1 MGVMSDP
8 SEPNPLRYFAEVVKQ
23 LEEMLQ
29 YAPGDALKPLRERLG
44 SLRGMILEHRPPAV
58 AVVGRRGAGKSSLLN
73 AFFGARVA
81 ELGHVKARTGRGRW
95 FDYEGARGTLSILDT
110 RGFQE
115 GSAPEEPDVVDSAIP
130 SVLVELRRKGPDL
143 VLFVVKASEV
153 DAAQEGD
160 LDGLERV
167 LQEVERHHKVKPPV
181 VGVVTHCDLLE
192 PKNVAL
198 HRGEGAD
205 PEELEEKL
213 AHVAEAERTLLKK
226 LQERGE
232 LRGSVKAVLGISSY
246 LSFRGD
252 GTVRSDER
260 WRIDELCDQ
269 MFHALPEAGR
279 GIFARVARVQRLQEE
294 LAQNLT
300 RATAAVCAALA
311 VLSIPVADV
320 VTITSLQVAM
330 VIAIAW
336 LAGRNLDTKA
346 AAEFLGGLGVNVG
359 AALGLREVARALTKF
374 VFPGAGAAVSGVV
387 AFAGTMAIG
396 AAARAYYLRGATME
410 EAKQAYRDEKGSG

>member
-1 MGVMSDP
+1 MSEP
-8 SEPNPLRYFAEVVKQ
+8 EEPNPLRYFAEVLKQ
-23 LEEMLQ
+23 VEEILV
-29 YAPGDALKPLRERLG
+29 YVPGDALKALRERLG
-44 SLRGMILEHRPPAV
+44 SLRGLILEHRPPAV

-73 AFFGARVA
+73 AFFGAQVA
-81 ELGHVKARTGRGRW
+81 QLGHVKARTGRGRW
-95 FDYEGARGTLSILDT
+95 FDYVGARGTLQILDT

-115 GSAPEEPDVVDSAIP
+115 GSAPDEPDVVDNAVP
-130 SVLVELRRKGPDL
+130 SVLVELKRKAPDVL
-143 VLFVVKASEV
+143 LFVVKASEV

-160 LDGLERV
+160 LEGLERIAS
-167 LQEVERHHKVKPPV
+167 EVERHHGSKPPIL
-181 VGVVTHCDLLE
+181 GVVTHCDLLE

-198 HRGEGAD
+198 HRAEGQD

-213 AHVAEAERTLLKK
+213 AHVAEAERLLLQK
-226 LQERGE
+226 LQGRGAI
-232 LRGSVKAVLGISSY
+232 RGQVKGVLGISSY
-246 LSFRGD
+246 LSFRAD
-252 GTVRSDER
+252 GSVRSDER
-260 WRIDELCDQ
+260 WRIDDLCDRI
-269 MFHALPEAGR
+269 FHLLPESGR

-294 LAQNLT
+294 MAQNLT
-300 RATAAVCAALA
+300 RATAALCAALA

-336 LAGRNLDTKA
+336 LAGRSLDTKA

-359 AALGLREVARALTKF
+359 AAFGLREVARALTKF

-396 AAARAYYLRGATME
+396 AAARAYYLRGATLA
-410 EAKQAYRDEKGSG
+410 EAKEAYEGERNSGA

>member
-1 MGVMSDP
+1 M
-8 SEPNPLRYFAEVVKQ
+8 SEPEEPTPLRYFAEVLKQ
-23 LEEMLQ
+23 VEEILV
-29 YAPGDALKPLRERLG
+29 YVPGDALKALRQRLG
-44 SLRGMILEHRPPAV
+44 SLRGLILEHRPPAV

-95 FDYEGARGTLSILDT
+95 FDYVGARGTMAILDT

-115 GSAPEEPDVVDSAIP
+115 GSAPDEPDVVDNAIP
-130 SVLVELRRKGPDL
+130 SVLVELRRKAPDL
-143 VLFVVKASEV
+143 ILFVVKASEV
-153 DAAQEGD
+153 DAALEGD
-160 LDGLERV
+160 LEGLERIAA
-167 LQEVERHHKVKPPV
+167 EVERHHGARAPIL
-181 VGVVTHCDLLE
+181 GVVTHCDLLE

-198 HRGEGAD
+198 HKAEEQD

-213 AHVAEAERTLLKK
+213 AHVAEAERLLNQK
-226 LQERGE
+226 LSGNGS
-232 LRGSVKAVLGISSY
+232 LKGSVKGVIGISSY
-246 LSFRGD
+246 LSFRAD
-252 GTVRSDER
+252 GTIRNDER
-260 WRIDELCDQ
+260 WRVEDLCDRI
-269 MFHALPEAGR
+269 FHALPEAGR
-279 GIFARVARVQRLQEE
+279 GIFARVARVQRLQDE

-300 RATAAVCAALA
+300 RATAALCAALA

-336 LAGRNLDTKA
+336 LAGRTVDARA

-359 AALGLREVARALTKF
+359 AAIGLREVARALTKF

-396 AAARAYYLRGATME
+396 AAARAYYLRGSTLE
-410 EAKQAYRDEKGSG
+410 EAKKAFDDERKSGV